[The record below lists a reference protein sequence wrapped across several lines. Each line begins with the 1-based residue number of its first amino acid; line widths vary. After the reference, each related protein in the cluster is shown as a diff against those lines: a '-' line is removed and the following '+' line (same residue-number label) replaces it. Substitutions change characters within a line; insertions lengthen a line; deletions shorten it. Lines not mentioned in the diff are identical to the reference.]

1 MHAGIEIDY
10 EAAEAPYR
18 QIAAWLRERITS
30 GDIPVGRKIPSEKDI
45 MDLTGVARTTARR
58 AFAVLREEGLIVTTA
73 GRGSHV
79 LPQ

>member
-1 MHAGIEIDY
+1 MHAGIEIDS
-10 EAAEAPYR
+10 EAAEPPYR

-58 AFAVLREEGLIVTTA
+58 AFAVLREEGLIRTTS

-79 LPQ
+79 LPR